1 MNDKSKNIEA
11 LKNVSFILGLLLF
24 LGGGGWFLFSSSEQA
39 QDLYNY
45 YLFGLLAITFGF
57 KMGNSEPYTPT
68 RTPSPKEIVTSR
80 QIRDRTCLFLII
92 IFIVLIIIKN
102 T

>member
-11 LKNVSFILGLLLF
+11 LKNASMILGLLLF
-24 LGGGGWFLFSSSEQA
+24 FGGGAWFLLDKQA

-45 YLFGLLAITFGF
+45 YLFGLLAITIGF
-57 KMGNSEPYTPT
+57 KMGNSEPYTPAE
-68 RTPSPKEIVTSR
+68 TPPPPKEFVISR

-92 IFIVLIIIKN
+92 VFLVIIIIKN
-102 T
+102 I